1 MVNDPIADLLT
12 RVRNAIQARHPK
24 VDIPPSRMKIA
35 IVDIWKEH
43 GFVKNYKLFRQGEAG
58 VLRIYLKYVGK
69 QSSVIR
75 GLTRISKPGLRVYK
89 GHRDIPAADGAA
101 AITILSTP
109 KGVLADKVARE
120 NKVGGEL
127 LCKIW

>member
-1 MVNDPIADLLT
+1 
-12 RVRNAIQARHPK
+12 
-24 VDIPPSRMKIA
+24 MKIA

-69 QSSVIR
+69 HNSVIR
-75 GLTRISKPGLRVYK
+75 GLTRISKPGMRVYK
-89 GHRDIPAADGAA
+89 GHRDVAA
-101 AITILSTP
+101 AEGDAAVTILSTP
-109 KGVLADKVARE
+109 KGVLADRVARE
-120 NKVGGEL
+120 NKVGGEI

>member
-12 RVRNAIQARHPK
+12 RVRNAVQARHPK

-43 GFVKNYKLFRQGEAG
+43 GFVKNYKLFRQGDEG
-58 VLRIYLKYVGK
+58 ILRIYLKYSGK
-69 QSSVIR
+69 TTSVIQ

-89 GHRDIPAADGAA
+89 GHREIPEPDGAQA
-101 AITILSTP
+101 VTILSTP

>member
-12 RVRNAIQARHPK
+12 RVRNAVQARHPK
-24 VDIPPSRMKIA
+24 VDVPPSRMKIA
-35 IVDIWKEH
+35 IVDLWKEH
-43 GFVKNYKLFRQGEAG
+43 GFVKNYKLFRQGEEG

-69 QSSVIR
+69 QNPVIR
-75 GLTRISKPGLRVYK
+75 GLTRISRPGLRVYK
-89 GHRDIPAADGAA
+89 GHRDIAAADGAA
-101 AITILSTP
+101 SLTILSTP
-109 KGVLADKVARE
+109 KGVLSDKVALE